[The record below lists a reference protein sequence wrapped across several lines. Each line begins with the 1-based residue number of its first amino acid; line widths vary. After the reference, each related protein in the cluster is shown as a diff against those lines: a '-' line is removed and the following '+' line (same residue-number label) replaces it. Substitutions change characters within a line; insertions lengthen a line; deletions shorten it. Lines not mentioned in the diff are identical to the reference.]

1 MNPRHIFGHVFGI
14 EAVIASIV
22 FVLICLAMIAAIVL
36 SRRRRRRDKEPSR
49 KEEHSALELAYALV
63 VAGVVAFVV
72 ALSFH
77 SNAQEHTGPQPGA
90 TRVRITGFQWCWS
103 FGYPGSHRTV
113 TGTCDSGGLPTM
125 VIPVGRQVTLT
136 ITSSDV
142 IHSWWVPALR
152 YKLDA
157 FPDHTNSVTI
167 KLDKAGRWAGRC
179 AEFCGHRHAFMDF
192 YLKAVPEQQFRQWL
206 AGSAV

>member
-1 MNPRHIFGHVFGI
+1 MNPQHIFGHVFGI
-14 EAVIASIV
+14 EAVIAAIV
-22 FVLICLAMIAAIVL
+22 FVLVCIAMIAAIAI
-36 SRRRRRRDKEPSR
+36 SRHRRRRDKEPSR

-77 SNAQEHTGPQPGA
+77 SNAQEHADAQSGA
-90 TRVRITGFQWCWS
+90 TKIDINGFQWCWQFS
-103 FGYPGSHRTV
+103 YPDRSRTV
-113 TGTCDSGGLPTM
+113 TGTCQGERVPTM
-125 VIPVGRQVTLT
+125 VVPVGQEITLS
-136 ITSSDV
+136 IRSSDV

-179 AEFCGHRHAFMDF
+179 AEFCGHRHAFMGF
-192 YLKAVPEQQFRQWL
+192 FLKAVPRQQFQQWL
-206 AGSAV
+206 AGSAA